1 MSIVWDFIQNQV
13 LGMEWLND
21 IIGLLLSF
29 LGFDLSE
36 RIGSSIQFFIYDTV
50 KISILLVTLIFIIS
64 YIQTYFPGKNKK
76 NIVKIQRYCRK
87 YNRSSFR
94 YCNTVLFLFF
104 NSYFYWIYKCRTA
117 VRHDFFFSHIFPLS

>member
-64 YIQTYFPGKNKK
+64 YIQTYFPPGKNKK

-87 YNRSSFR
+87 YNRSSFE
-94 YCNTVLFLFF
+94 VL
-104 NSYFYWIYKCRTA
+104 
-117 VRHDFFFSHIFPLS
+117 

>member
-36 RIGSSIQFFIYDTV
+36 RIGSSIQFFIYETV

-64 YIQTYFPGKNKK
+64 YIQTNFPPE
-76 NIVKIQRYCRK
+76 
-87 YNRSSFR
+87 
-94 YCNTVLFLFF
+94 
-104 NSYFYWIYKCRTA
+104 RTK
-117 VRHDFFFSHIFPLS
+117 